1 MESVAK
7 PAGVRVR
14 VNHPQ
19 VVEVLDSVPKR
30 LRAVFVED
38 CLLRALNAPGTRML
52 WASYLPPTLAASDA
66 GAASAPEGWAAEPKA
81 DLGFLAQWER
91 KS

>member
-1 MESVAK
+1 MESAAR
-7 PAGVRVR
+7 PAGLRVR

-19 VVEVLDSVPKR
+19 VVEVLGSVPKR

-52 WASYLPPTLAASDA
+52 WASYLPPALVASDA
-66 GAASAPEGWAAEPKA
+66 VAASAPEAWAAEPKA
-81 DLGFLAQWER
+81 DLGFLDRWEG